1 MKLIRQ
7 CLLIGCLLY
16 AYAISVNAYAQPQ
29 KVIQTQ
35 SESTAKLNLSL
46 SEDVQEA
53 INHGV
58 SLTFVCE
65 FAKHQTWFFLNWQDI
80 QKEHRFVLTHH
91 ALSNR
96 YMVQRISQ
104 QKPSLFRSLGGAMDF
119 ITAQSLSL
127 LDRYSDSQH
136 SYSLRVSLSKYE
148 LPGPMRLNAFISSD
162 WNLDTGWISWQ
173 SNH

>member
-1 MKLIRQ
+1 MKLIKL
-7 CLLIGCLLY
+7 CLLIGCSFY
-16 AYAISVNAYAQPQ
+16 AYTIAMQAHAQQ
-29 KVIQTQ
+29 LVQ
-35 SESTAKLNLSL
+35 SQGEPTEQLNLSL

-58 SLTFVCE
+58 SLTFIAE
-65 FAKHQTWFFLNWQDI
+65 FAQHQKWLFLTWQDV
-80 QKEHRFVLTHH
+80 QKEHRFVVTHH

-96 YMVQRISQ
+96 YMVQRNTQS
-104 QKPSLFRSLGGAMDF
+104 KPYLFRSLGGAMDF
-119 ITAQSLSL
+119 ITMQSLSL
-127 LDRYSDSQH
+127 LDRYSDTQH

-173 SNH
+173 SNQ